1 MPSKTLASS
10 DQVIGDR
17 EKFSQEVAHNIAK
30 LGASRE
36 LQEAG
41 VEFLCQSS
49 KLKYSYNFSW
59 MGLPI
64 IQFPQDIVAMQEV
77 LWKVK
82 PDTVVETGIGRGGS
96 LVLYASLMEMM
107 GIQNGEV
114 IGIDI
119 DIRPHNRHAIE
130 HHPMSKRIRL
140 IEGSSTDPDTVSRV
154 KACIGSGRKTMVC
167 LDSMHTHA
175 HVLEELRLYSPLVTS
190 GSYLVV
196 FDTCVEYMP
205 PDFFPDRP
213 WGRGNNPYTAV
224 QEFLKEAKDFEAD
237 HTIPDKLLITTA
249 PGGYLRKR

>member
-1 MPSKTLASS
+1 MPSATLTSS
-10 DQVIGDR
+10 DNATGDR
-17 EKFSQEVAHNIAK
+17 DKFTQEVAHNIEK

-36 LQEAG
+36 LQDAG
-41 VEFLCQSS
+41 MEFLCQSS

-64 IQFPQDIVAMQEV
+64 IQFPQDIVAMQEL

-82 PDTVVETGIGRGGS
+82 PDTVIETGIGRGGS
-96 LVLYASLMEMM
+96 LVFYAGMMEML

-119 DIRPHNRHAIE
+119 DIRSHNRHALE
-130 HHPMSKRIRL
+130 NHPMSKRIRL
-140 IEGSSTDPDTVSRV
+140 IEGSSTDPETFSRV
-154 KACIGSGRKTMVC
+154 KACIGNRKKTLVC

-175 HVLEELRLYSPLVTS
+175 HVLAELRLYSPLVTS

-196 FDTCVEYMP
+196 FDTCIEHMP
-205 PDFFPDRP
+205 ADFFPDRP

-224 QEFLKEAKDFEAD
+224 QEFLKETKDFEAD
-237 HTIPDKLLITTA
+237 NTIPDKLLITTA
-249 PGGYLRKR
+249 RSGYLRKK

>member
-1 MPSKTLASS
+1 MPSKIRISS
-10 DQVIGDR
+10 HPATSDKDS
-17 EKFSQEVAHNIAK
+17 FSKEVARNIEK

-41 VEFLCQSS
+41 MEFLCQSS

-64 IQFPQDIVAMQEV
+64 IQFPQDIVAMQEL

-82 PDTVVETGIGRGGS
+82 PDAVVEAGIGRGGS
-96 LVLYASLMEMM
+96 LVFYASMMEMM
-107 GIQNGEV
+107 GIQSGEV

-119 DIRPHNRHAIE
+119 DIRSHNRHAIE
-130 HHPMSKRIRL
+130 QHPMSKRIRL
-140 IEGSSTDPDTVSRV
+140 IEGSSTDSDTVSRV
-154 KACIGSGRKTMVC
+154 KACIGSRRQIMVC

-175 HVLEELRLYSPLVTS
+175 HVLAELRLYSPLVTS

-196 FDTCVEYMP
+196 FDTCIEDMP
-205 PDFFPDRP
+205 ADFFPDRP

-224 QEFLKEAKDFEAD
+224 QEFLKETRDFEAD

-249 PGGYLRKR
+249 RSGYLRKK